1 MTVRYLIPIMVLAS
15 VAAGCSRTSDDLIKD
30 LYSENGTTRFSAA
43 QQLSRKGGD
52 GGTVQK
58 MIDLLDKDNKQVAF
72 IAAQVLGSLN
82 DTTAVA
88 PLCKLLVSSDN
99 APIRRAAA
107 WSLGAIG
114 YDAALPCLVEALKDP
129 DAHVRYEAVAALGNL
144 NDPAALPYLYPM
156 LRDEADSIRVRTIES
171 IYRYRSVKGANIM
184 AADFALPL
192 TDKSELVRYVA
203 VQALGG
209 AWNEASG
216 WVYPDSTLAGE
227 LLIQALDDESQ
238 YVRIETINSLKN
250 IRYKSAVPE
259 LKRIYDRASLEEEVA
274 ITQAIETITGE
285 SWPPISA
292 GAAGGAGGKVGAGD
306 SVGVGSAG
314 GAGGGK

>member
-30 LYSENGTTRFSAA
+30 LYSENSTTRSMAA
-43 QQLSRKGGD
+43 QQLRQKGGD
-52 GGTVQK
+52 RITVQM
-58 MIDLLDKDNKQVAF
+58 MIDLLNKDNKQVAF
-72 IAAQVLGSLN
+72 IAAQVLGSMN

-88 PLCKLLVSSDN
+88 PLCTLLVSSNN

-144 NDPAALPYLYPM
+144 NDTAALPHLYPM
-156 LRDEADSIRVRTIES
+156 LQDEADSIRVRTIES
-171 IYRYRSVKGANIM
+171 IYHFRTVKGANVM

-192 TDKSELVRYVA
+192 TDKNELVRYVA

-227 LLIQALDDESQ
+227 LLMQALDDESQ

-250 IRYKSAVPE
+250 IRYKPAVQE
-259 LKRIYDRASLEEEVA
+259 LKRIYDRASLDEEVA
-274 ITQAIETITGE
+274 ITQAIEVISGE
-285 SWPPISA
+285 AWPPIPA
-292 GAAGGAGGKVGAGD
+292 GAVKSTGGAVGAGD
-306 SVGVGSAG
+306 TVGTGAAG
-314 GAGGGK
+314 K